1 MNDPRANEPK
11 DGTEPADDSTA
22 EDSSTEPSTDSSTEP
37 SAEVSA
43 GEATAQAAD
52 PGSPAGSAGAGGTG
66 GASST
71 TDTADAG
78 GATAYPVVV
87 PPSSAGRSFGIV
99 LGFFALLV
107 AFAAVGGVA
116 FTWWQ
121 VTEQQEVVAEKTSEA
136 ARDLADIRELVLETQ
151 ARVAAQDE
159 RFSELRDEA
168 EARRRDLESLD
179 SEIEQARQRMNTLA
193 REEAPEENSPAV
205 AEVEY
210 LLLLASRELAL
221 ADNPRVALAAL
232 RKADAQLAALD
243 DPTFAATRRA
253 INEEIAAVEAVADV
267 DLEGLALRLDSLSGR
282 IEGLPL
288 HGSLSP
294 EPVAAASDGAEETG
308 WKRFLSRLRTVTADL
323 FRIRRT
329 DTPATPLLAP
339 DESFFLYRNIE
350 LDLKSARLAVLAR
363 DQENFTAGVE
373 AARAALREYFVV
385 EDEAVQALVD
395 ALDDLA
401 MRDVTPEWPS
411 IGRSLELLRQTGA
424 AG

>member
-1 MNDPRANEPK
+1 MNDPRVNEPK
-11 DGTEPADDSTA
+11 DGTEATDDSAA
-22 EDSSTEPSTDSSTEP
+22 EGSSSAESSTESPAKSSIESSTE
-37 SAEVSA
+37 
-43 GEATAQAAD
+43 
-52 PGSPAGSAGAGGTG
+52 
-66 GASST
+66 SST
-71 TDTADAG
+71 ESSPESSAAP
-78 GATAYPVVV
+78 AAAYPAVV
-87 PPSSAGRSFGIV
+87 PAASAGRSFGIV

-136 ARDLADIRELVLETQ
+136 ARDLADIRALVLETQ

-159 RFSELRDEA
+159 RFSELRSEA
-168 EARRRDLESLD
+168 EARRRELESLD
-179 SEIEQARQRMNTLA
+179 SEIDEA
-193 REEAPEENSPAV
+193 RERMESFAREDFPEERSPAV

-210 LLLLASRELAL
+210 LLLLAARELAL

-243 DPTFAATRRA
+243 DPSFAATRRA

-267 DLEGLALRLDSLSGR
+267 DLEGLALRLDSLAGR

-294 EPVAAASDGAEETG
+294 EPLADASAGTEETG
-308 WKRFLSRLRTVTADL
+308 WKRFLARLRAVTADL

-329 DTPATPLLAP
+329 DTPAAPLLAP

-363 DQENFTAGVE
+363 DQENFNAGVE

-385 EDEAVQALVD
+385 EDEAVRAMLD
-395 ALDDLA
+395 ALDELGT
-401 MRDVTPEWPS
+401 RDVTPEWPS
-411 IGRSLELLRQTGA
+411 IGRSLELLRETGA